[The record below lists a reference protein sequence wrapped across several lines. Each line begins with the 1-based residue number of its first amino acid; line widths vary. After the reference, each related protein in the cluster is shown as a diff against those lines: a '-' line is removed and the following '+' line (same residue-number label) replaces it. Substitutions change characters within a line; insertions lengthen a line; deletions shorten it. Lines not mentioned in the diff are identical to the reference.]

1 MSRAI
6 AGMIDAGEAPA
17 LQGAIVK
24 DLGTTLEQELPEIVR
39 LLMPVEPSLGAEDDL
54 ESVLANVIMHAPSFS
69 IRGGTR
75 EILRSTIARGLGL
88 R

>member
-1 MSRAI
+1 
-6 AGMIDAGEAPA
+6 MIESGKGAPA

-24 DLGTTLEQELPEIVR
+24 DLGTTLEQELSELARQLFDI
-39 LLMPVEPSLGAEDDL
+39 EPSPGSEDAL
-54 ESVLANVIMHAPSFS
+54 EAVLANIIMHAPSFS